1 VHSIDQFEAGC
12 LPHNA
17 HAMTEVTATTMDVE
31 QSATMPTIEEPRPP
45 RTHVDSKPLPT
56 DSMVTVPLS
65 EAGTNDDDVRESIV
79 RPGIIVEER
88 RLSSRPSSD
97 EIHKAFGRRA
107 SQASVTAPTS
117 GSPTVSI
124 SDVDAP
130 ERPKS
135 TRSRSGSESS
145 GDAKVDWAELEKKE
159 TQQSHEGQD
168 DVGTTLCWQVQD
180 ANTCSPWH
188 CSSHALSR
196 RTTP

>member
-1 VHSIDQFEAGC
+1 M
-12 LPHNA
+12 PHNA
-17 HAMTEVTATTMDVE
+17 HAMTEVTPTTMDVE
-31 QSATMPTIEEPRPP
+31 QSATTSTIEEPRPP

-79 RPGIIVEER
+79 RPDIILEER

-107 SQASVTAPTS
+107 SQANVPAPTS

-130 ERPKS
+130 ERPKP

-159 TQQSHEGQD
+159 TQQSHEGKD
-168 DVGTTLCWQVQD
+168 DVGAMLCCHACQ
-180 ANTCSPWH
+180 ANTSSPWH

>member
-1 VHSIDQFEAGC
+1 
-12 LPHNA
+12 
-17 HAMTEVTATTMDVE
+17 MEVD
-31 QSATMPTIEEPRPP
+31 QSATTPTIEEPRPP

-88 RLSSRPSSD
+88 RLSSSSD

-107 SQASVTAPTS
+107 SQASVTVPTS
-117 GSPTVSI
+117 SSPTVSI

-130 ERPKS
+130 GRPES

-159 TQQSHEGQD
+159 TQQSHDGQD
-168 DVGTTLCWQVQD
+168 DVGATLCWHVQD

-188 CSSHALSR
+188 CSSHASSR

>member
-1 VHSIDQFEAGC
+1 
-12 LPHNA
+12 
-17 HAMTEVTATTMDVE
+17 MDVE
-31 QSATMPTIEEPRPP
+31 NSVTTPTIEEPRPP

-65 EAGTNDDDVRESIV
+65 EAGTNDEDIRESIV
-79 RPGIIVEER
+79 RPDIIVEER

-117 GSPTVSI
+117 DSPTVSI
-124 SDVDAP
+124 SNVDAP

-168 DVGTTLCWQVQD
+168 DVGDTAWCHVQH
-180 ANTCSPWH
+180 ANTRSPWH
-188 CSSHALSR
+188 CFLHASSR
-196 RTTP
+196 RIMP